1 MKEDKHM
8 SWSWKKSLLT
18 LGTGMLALAPMASAR
33 PLYRSGYGFGYG
45 YGGGFYPYYWGGP
58 AYYGAFPLTNTGE
71 VKIVTQAKDA
81 LIYVDGGYA
90 GLSGKLKKFPLRPG
104 NHDIQLRDPSGKT
117 FYQGRV
123 QVIIGKT
130 TEIHAGPTS

>member
-1 MKEDKHM
+1 M

-18 LGTGMLALAPMASAR
+18 LAAGMLALAPMASAR
-33 PLYRSGYGFGYG
+33 PFYRFGFGYG
-45 YGGGFYPYYWGGP
+45 YGPGFYPYYWGGP
-58 AYYGAFPLTNTGE
+58 AYYGAFPLARTGD

-90 GLSGKLKKFPLRPG
+90 GLTGKLKKFPLRPG

-117 FYQGRV
+117 FYRERV
-123 QVIIGKT
+123 QVIMGKT
-130 TEIHAGPTS
+130 TEIHVAPAS

>member
-1 MKEDKHM
+1 M

-18 LGTGMLALAPMASAR
+18 LAAGMFALAPMASAR
-33 PLYRSGYGFGYG
+33 PFYRFGYGYG

-58 AYYGAFPLTNTGE
+58 AYYESFPLYRTGD

-81 LIYVDGGYA
+81 LVYVDGGYA
-90 GLSGKLKKFPLRPG
+90 GLTGKLKKFPLRPG

-117 FYQGRV
+117 FYQERV
-123 QVIIGKT
+123 QVIVGKT
-130 TEIHAGPTS
+130 TEIHAGPVS